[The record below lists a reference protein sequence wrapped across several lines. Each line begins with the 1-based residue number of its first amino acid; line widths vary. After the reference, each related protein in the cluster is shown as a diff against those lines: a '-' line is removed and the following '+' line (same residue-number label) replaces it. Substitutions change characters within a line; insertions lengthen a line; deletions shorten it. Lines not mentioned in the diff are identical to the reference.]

1 MLPRCSIER
10 DAGAIVHLEADQMT
24 QPPLSAR
31 ATVFLISLNA
41 LAWAAFGILTAAG
54 ALPSLQ
60 QPLALRW
67 VFAGLALGA
76 AAVLAA
82 LAVMLARRVRLA
94 YFAALGILAAIA
106 VLSITDQ
113 VGLADLISLTLV
125 VLPIVLLLK
134 NRSWFLRS

>member
-1 MLPRCSIER
+1 
-10 DAGAIVHLEADQMT
+10 MT
-24 QPPLSAR
+24 HPPLSAR

-41 LAWAAFGILTAAG
+41 LAWAAFGIVTAAG

-76 AAVLAA
+76 AAVLATI
-82 LAVMLARRVRLA
+82 AVLLARRVRQA
-94 YFAALGILAAIA
+94 YFAALGMLAAIA

-113 VGLADLISLTLV
+113 VGAADLISLALV
-125 VLPIVLLLK
+125 VLPIVLLIK
-134 NRSWFLRS
+134 DRSWFLRT